1 MSSIVRRIA
10 VFGVAALLVGVVA
23 WPAAAREPAQI
34 RINRGSS
41 ALQDGSA
48 RIALRARCDANLA
61 AFELDVTVQQG
72 AVIGEISTVQA
83 GVVTCDGGWHRVN
96 VVVEP
101 SSGAFSMRLRPL
113 FDERNASSAPLHVAA
128 SRAAATAASVRS
140 QSSSSTMRPATYASS
155 SAPCPQPR
163 CAGPVSPGA
172 ISRRGPVCP

>member
-101 SSGAFSMRLRPL
+101 SSGAFSSGRAQVFVFLGV
-113 FDERNASSAPLHVAA
+113 FDQSAGDLEARASGHVHL
-128 SRAAATAASVRS
+128 
-140 QSSSSTMRPATYASS
+140 
-155 SAPCPQPR
+155 
-163 CAGPVSPGA
+163 
-172 ISRRGPVCP
+172 

>member
-10 VFGVAALLVGVVA
+10 VFGVAVLLVGVVA

-72 AVIGEISTVQA
+72 WVIGEISTVQA

-101 SSGAFSMRLRPL
+101 SSGAFSSGRAQVFVFLGV
-113 FDERNASSAPLHVAA
+113 FDQDAGDLEARASGNVHL
-128 SRAAATAASVRS
+128 
-140 QSSSSTMRPATYASS
+140 
-155 SAPCPQPR
+155 
-163 CAGPVSPGA
+163 
-172 ISRRGPVCP
+172 